1 MQQQQQ
7 QLRFSIYIFH
17 ENEKNVDSFLGGGGH
32 QKGDSYLRYYESK
45 IVSFNVQLNVPACQE
60 FKESKS
66 KS

>member
-1 MQQQQQ
+1 MRRMQTA
-7 QLRFSIYIFH
+7 FW
-17 ENEKNVDSFLGGGGH
+17 GAGGH

-60 FKESKS
+60 FKERKS